1 MEIKK
6 NPKVDLENKKGIFL
20 EVGMIIA
27 LAICIIALSVGQEKK
42 TIEIMQISGPEIE
55 MDLVD
60 ITKPEEPKPQAP
72 VKQAVQL
79 ISDFIKV
86 VKNDTKIDTTFDF
99 AEFTEDEIIVEE
111 IEVEDYDWDSITKA
125 VKSFVKDYNDV
136 VEQAGNSDS
145 KDVLRN
151 AVWLTGMTGATGK
164 TLSKI
169 GITIGKGNKLELDEE
184 TLKKSDISTLK
195 TLFSGYNSFADKVS
209 VKANGIMN
217 AAARSIG
224 TYKSNGKYSNVL
236 SELVSGKVD
245 KEI

>member
-86 VKNDTKIDTTFDF
+86 VKNDTKIDTNFDF

-111 IEVEDYDWDSITKA
+111 IEVEEEVQEEAPFLK
-125 VKSFVKDYNDV
+125 VEVMPSFMGGDLNTFRMWVAQ
-136 VEQAGNSDS
+136 EF
-145 KDVLRN
+145 
-151 AVWLTGMTGATGK
+151 
-164 TLSKI
+164 KI
-169 GITIGKGNKLELDEE
+169 PAIAAE
-184 TLKKSDISTLK
+184 
-195 TLFSGYNSFADKVS
+195 
-209 VKANGIMN
+209 NGIQ
-217 AAARSIG
+217 
-224 TYKSNGKYSNVL
+224 
-236 SELVSGKVD
+236 GKVVVQFVIEKD
-245 KEI
+245 GRLSSIEFLQSPDRVYEDEVRRVLMKSPKWTPGRQRDAVVRVRYILPIDCRLQ

>member
-6 NPKVDLENKKGIFL
+6 NPKVDLENRKGIFL

-111 IEVEDYDWDSITKA
+111 IEVEEEVQEEAPFLK
-125 VKSFVKDYNDV
+125 VEVMPSFMGGDLNTFRAWVAQEFQIPAIAAENGIQGRVVVQFVIEKD
-136 VEQAGNSDS
+136 GS
-145 KDVLRN
+145 
-151 AVWLTGMTGATGK
+151 
-164 TLSKI
+164 LSNI
-169 GITIGKGNKLELDEE
+169 EFLQSPDRVYEDEV
-184 TLKKSDISTLK
+184 TRVLKKSPKWTPGRQRDAVVRVRYILPINCTLQ
-195 TLFSGYNSFADKVS
+195 
-209 VKANGIMN
+209 
-217 AAARSIG
+217 
-224 TYKSNGKYSNVL
+224 
-236 SELVSGKVD
+236 
-245 KEI
+245 